1 MEGNSKV
8 SVTPLTTNL
17 ATKRFRSQ
25 TVSKCPDSDAVNILE
40 NVEKDLDDEST
51 DSSQH
56 SDSSDNDRL
65 EIGESLIITKVSSS
79 PTKKIKNSEENIVS
93 FQKICFDC
101 NIIKKHSNACGCLT
115 PRLHVYILSKH
126 QCDSSCKTNNSL
138 QKIEIKDHKATV
150 DTETD
155 FLKQE
160 ETEEQSISERG
171 STTRELE
178 TSEEIDQLPAN
189 SSGPSNEKV
198 PITKT
203 CATKEKGSFLGVKRI
218 LKRRKLKVRKTVGD
232 IKSCSVRNI
241 NYNNTTKNVFCSKDR
256 IIHKSKTKNLK
267 NIRKSHNNVN
277 GDPGVNNTNGDL
289 EENEDSS
296 KIAPKFNRK
305 GKALFQINKTGAFFP
320 FHQNFIKINVS
331 SLLNSSSRSEE
342 KSIEIKEEIDEPIED
357 QEKSLDSKPSFE
369 LGETKMPLL
378 TTTKKED
385 ESIDIKIE
393 PDLKIKTEDVDE
405 DYLNDLSICEDGIV
419 DGSTKLEDDLT
430 SQNQSAKTQLGFSA
444 DNFPPIEDFH
454 CNLCTIVFP
463 DLSSLMI
470 HLQNHQKDG
479 LLICFYCQKCFGDKT
494 TLKRHMRTH
503 TGEKPYQ
510 CKICKK
516 RFSLPG
522 NFKKHRDI
530 HEDIRTEPCDI
541 CGKMFRRKEHLKQH
555 KLTHTG
561 EKPYKCSLCNSC
573 FTARYSLKIHMN
585 IHLGRKPF
593 KCSYCGKSFSDKS
606 TMTKHIRIHTG
617 ERPFSCKICQKRFG
631 ESGALAS
638 HTITHSQE
646 RPFPCTEC
654 SLSFKSNRGL
664 RQHLKTH
671 FADKRY
677 SCRYCGTMFIQKYNM
692 IMHERIHTGEKPYR
706 CPECNRTFRSRSC
719 LGKHVVLH
727 RGENNKKYACDFC
740 EKKFHRKAHLKRH
753 ISTHL
758 GVKDHECEICLKKF
772 SIEASL
778 KKHVINFHSEGAR
791 AFPCRVCGKVFKRSI
806 YVVTHKCL
814 SSPVVKEESAC

>member
-203 CATKEKGSFLGVKRI
+203 CATKEKGTTTPVDKYL
-218 LKRRKLKVRKTVGD
+218 LPN
-232 IKSCSVRNI
+232 CSSA
-241 NYNNTTKNVFCSKDR
+241 KNEFCSKDR

-267 NIRKSHNNVN
+267 NVRKSHNNVN

-296 KIAPKFNRK
+296 KIVPKFNRK

-342 KSIEIKEEIDEPIED
+342 KSIDIKEEIDEPIED

-369 LGETKMPLL
+369 LGETKIPLL
-378 TTTKKED
+378 TTTKNED

-530 HEDIRTEPCDI
+530 HEDIRTEPC
-541 CGKMFRRKEHLKQH
+541 
-555 KLTHTG
+555 
-561 EKPYKCSLCNSC
+561 
-573 FTARYSLKIHMN
+573 
-585 IHLGRKPF
+585 PF
-593 KCSYCGKSFSDKS
+593 KATYFHSFGS
-606 TMTKHIRIHTG
+606 
-617 ERPFSCKICQKRFG
+617 ER
-631 ESGALAS
+631 
-638 HTITHSQE
+638 SQ
-646 RPFPCTEC
+646 
-654 SLSFKSNRGL
+654 
-664 RQHLKTH
+664 
-671 FADKRY
+671 
-677 SCRYCGTMFIQKYNM
+677 
-692 IMHERIHTGEKPYR
+692 
-706 CPECNRTFRSRSC
+706 
-719 LGKHVVLH
+719 V
-727 RGENNKKYACDFC
+727 
-740 EKKFHRKAHLKRH
+740 
-753 ISTHL
+753 
-758 GVKDHECEICLKKF
+758 
-772 SIEASL
+772 IEASL